1 MITSEQADRIKRR
14 QVGRQDKELRLTIE
28 LVPKRSWGD
37 NLRSLMSKAA
47 WDKVR
52 KQAYA
57 RYGYRCGICSTEGR
71 LNCHEIWEYDDKK
84 HIQKLAGFIALC
96 DLCHHVKHFGLANI
110 LAGEGKLNLEEVVE
124 HFVKVNKCDR
134 GAFES
139 HVDQAFAKWRE
150 RSQYD
155 WKVELGEFKG
165 LVKVDS

>member
-1 MITSEQADRIKRR
+1 MKELKLTMELIPSTSWFNNFREVVPRPVWDNIRR
-14 QVGRQDKELRLTIE
+14 Q
-28 LVPKRSWGD
+28 
-37 NLRSLMSKAA
+37 
-47 WDKVR
+47 
-52 KQAYA
+52 AYTQ
-57 RYGYRCGICSTEGR
+57 YNHKCDICGAEGR

-124 HFVKVNKCDR
+124 HFVKVNKCDKS
-134 GAFES
+134 AFES
-139 HVDQAFAKWRE
+139 HIDQAAAKWRE

-165 LVKVDS
+165 LAKVDS